1 MFSSS
6 HERAIRIC
14 LTAIAAS
21 SLLALAGIVIFLFT
35 EGLPLFRHVSPLDF
49 LLGDLWYPTEDPGL
63 FGIFP
68 LLVGSVAVTVLSSL
82 LAVPLGVMT
91 AVYLAEIAPPFAR
104 RVIKPFVELLAALPS
119 VVLGFLGMVVL
130 APILQDVLGAA
141 TGLNLLNA
149 SLVLAIM
156 SLPTICSVSED
167 ALRAVPRSLREASL
181 ALGATRWET
190 IVRVVVPAAL
200 SGIGTAIM
208 LGMSRAMGE
217 TMVVLMAAGGAAM
230 LPQSLLDPVRPMPA
244 SIAAEMASELESP
257 LRPLWAMVVYGLAA
271 WGIALLTNKSIRVR
285 RFITGKPLILMDSGV
300 IYRKNLR
307 RARMDL
313 NEFLMY
319 CRVSGY
325 FDLDQIQTAILEHN
339 GTVTFLPA
347 AMQRPVTPADL
358 SMQPQRW
365 CRMAGCCRRICRR
378 REGMACG
385 WSESCGRRDITARR
399 RCCWPWQPPAIS

>member
-1 MFSSS
+1 M
-6 HERAIRIC
+6 EDILQQGGQIT
-14 LTAIAAS
+14 LTA
-21 SLLALAGIVIFLFT
+21 
-35 EGLPLFRHVSPLDF
+35 
-49 LLGDLWYPTEDPGL
+49 LG
-63 FGIFP
+63 
-68 LLVGSVAVTVLSSL
+68 S
-82 LAVPLGVMT
+82 
-91 AVYLAEIAPPFAR
+91 
-104 RVIKPFVELLAALPS
+104 LAAL
-119 VVLGFLGMVVL
+119 FLL
-130 APILQDVLGAA
+130 
-141 TGLNLLNA
+141 TK
-149 SLVLAIM
+149 
-156 SLPTICSVSED
+156 
-167 ALRAVPRSLREASL
+167 
-181 ALGATRWET
+181 
-190 IVRVVVPAAL
+190 L
-200 SGIGTAIM
+200 SGNKQVSQMNLFDYVMGITIG
-208 LGMSRAMGE
+208 
-217 TMVVLMAAGGAAM
+217 
-230 LPQSLLDPVRPMPA
+230 

-347 AMQRPVTPADL
+347 AMQRPVTPAICPC
-358 SMQPQRW
+358 SPSRSCSRPRW